1 MVRSAERA
9 LEILEISGANKKGL
23 KHGEIAQALNIPKS
37 SLSKLLGS
45 LVAKGYLTLDTA
57 SRSYAIGPQVLVLA
71 SSYLASLDVVQISQ
85 PIVHEVMLKTG
96 ESASLM
102 IKKGNE
108 ALIVYKEI
116 SNQPMIIATLNIG
129 DLVPLYASACGKA
142 MLAFLP
148 GEELDRYFSSAELT
162 PFTRKTITDAVMLK
176 QELDAIRASGVAY
189 SDEELYEDLFG
200 MATPVF
206 DWDHRVVASLT
217 VSFPRMR
224 LTPEK
229 QEIIANVLRDSS
241 AEISGKL
248 GLSRNPVSFH
258 GKE

>member
-9 LEILEISGANKKGL
+9 LEILEISAAQKKGL
-23 KHGEIAQALNIPKS
+23 KHGEIAQVLNIPKS
-37 SLSKLLGS
+37 SLSKLLVS
-45 LVAKGYLTLDTA
+45 LVSKGYLTLDRA
-57 SRSYAIGPQVLVLA
+57 SRSYAIGPQILVLA
-71 SSYLASLDVVQISQ
+71 SSYLASLDVVQVSQ
-85 PIVHEVMLKTG
+85 PIVHEVMSKTG
-96 ESASLM
+96 ESSSLM
-102 IKKGNE
+102 IKKGKE

-148 GEELDRYFSSAELT
+148 EEELDRYFSSVELT
-162 PFTRKTITDAVMLK
+162 PLTPKTITDPVRLRRD
-176 QELDAIRASGVAY
+176 LDNIRVSGIAY
-189 SDEELYEDLFG
+189 SDEETYKDLFG

-224 LTPEK
+224 LNPERK
-229 QEIIANVLRDSS
+229 KMIANVLQDSS
-241 AEISGKL
+241 TEISRKL
-248 GLSRNPVSFH
+248 GQSRNPVSFH
-258 GKE
+258 EKA